1 MVHLFHSVIRFQL
14 TAVLML
20 LTLKVLYSDISVLG
34 HNKNNR
40 RNKKRRTYV
49 HGKIML

>member
-20 LTLKVLYSDISVLG
+20 NVLDSDISVLG
-34 HNKNNR
+34 HNKNNW